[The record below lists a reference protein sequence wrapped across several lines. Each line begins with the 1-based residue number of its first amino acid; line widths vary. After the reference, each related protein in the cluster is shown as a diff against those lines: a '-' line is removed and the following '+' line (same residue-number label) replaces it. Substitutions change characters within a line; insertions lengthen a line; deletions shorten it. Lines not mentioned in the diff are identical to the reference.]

1 MSVRLALALGLISF
15 TGCAAM
21 MASMT
26 PKPRTADNPLVSGQ
40 PLEASKKGS
49 VTGVS
54 EQDCD
59 RWPFEDSVTVRVTEQ
74 QICISAVKHKDA
86 SSGWVGEPTSNSSE
100 GFQVANDAGE
110 GGYITANKKRASKV
124 GKCFSRGYNA
134 NISIWA
140 LEYEGCAPNNGTVTA
155 ATKSLRVGDESWD
168 FPGASAPA
176 AASAGAPGTSGT

>member
-1 MSVRLALALGLISF
+1 MSVRLALVLGLVSF

-40 PLEASKKGS
+40 PLEATKKGS
-49 VTGVS
+49 SVAGLS

-59 RWPFEDSVTVRVTEQ
+59 RWPFEDSVSVRVTEQ

-86 SSGWVGEPTSNSSE
+86 SATWVGEPTANSSE

-110 GGYITANKKRASKV
+110 GGYINANKKRSSKIA
-124 GKCFSRGYNA
+124 KCFSRGYNA
-134 NISIWA
+134 NVSIWA
-140 LEYEGCAPNNGTVTA
+140 FEYEGCAPNNGTVTA

-168 FPGASAPA
+168 FPGATA
-176 AASAGAPGTSGT
+176 AASAGSAAPSGT